1 MPRRRRGWQVE
12 RLRAGAAWLAVWTLV
27 VLAATGC
34 SGSGGHDDSPHR
46 ALPTYGTYDINALP
60 SGDLRSGG
68 TLTLPITQMI
78 TQFNF
83 NHVDGALDDVWTVDT
98 MTEPRLFTRDAEGVP
113 RIVRDYLTSATV
125 STAGSRQVVT
135 YRLNPK
141 ARWSDGRALGWRD
154 FAAQWH
160 AVGGGDDRYLVADP
174 SGYDRIADV
183 RRGAGA
189 HEVRVTF
196 KKPYADWRR
205 LFTPLF
211 PAVAYD
217 SPRHFDSDWQG
228 WLPVTAGPFQL
239 ASVDR
244 TAQTLTLVPDAAWW
258 GTRPRLD
265 RIVLRVLDPDAALQA
280 FLNGEV
286 DAVNAAT
293 SEAYAQLAKAPDTAI
308 RIGSAWDEVHITLNG
323 AGGPLADRAV
333 RGALQQAVDRP
344 ALAQVAAAG
353 LPVKVPLLGNHFYM
367 TNQPGYADDSGRYGR
382 FDLKAAERALDRAGW
397 RSQGA
402 GKPRTK
408 DGRSLTLR
416 LVLSE
421 GTNRLGEDLAQL
433 VQQMLARAGVR
444 VDIEKVPAS
453 AYGPQYLDKG
463 NFDLAIFRFTGLT
476 YPSSAH
482 AIYRR
487 PAGGQVFE
495 NYGRVGSAK
504 VDRLLDQAAGTL
516 DERTAQRL
524 YNEADTEIWRLGH
537 DIELYQRP
545 QILAVRKGLAN
556 YGVPGLG
563 DIDFT
568 KVGWEK

>member
-1 MPRRRRGWQVE
+1 ME
-12 RLRAGAAWLAVWTLV
+12 RLRAWSAWLAVWALV
-27 VLAATGC
+27 VLTATGC
-34 SGSGGHDDSPHR
+34 SGSGGHDDSRHR

-68 TLTLPITQMI
+68 TLTVPITQMI

-141 ARWSDGRALGWRD
+141 ARWSDGRALSWRD

-189 HEVRVTF
+189 HDVEVTF

-217 SPRHFDSDWQG
+217 SPVRFDSDWQG
-228 WLPVTAGPFQL
+228 RLPVTAGPFKL

-244 TAQTLTLVPDAAWW
+244 TAQTLTLVRDAAWW

-265 RIVLRVLDPDAALQA
+265 RVVFRVLDPDAALQA

-286 DAVNAAT
+286 DVVNAAT
-293 SEAYAQLAKAPDTAI
+293 SDAYAQLAKAQDTAI

-333 RGALQQAVDRP
+333 RNALQQAVDRP
-344 ALAQVAAAG
+344 ALAEVAAAG

-367 TNQPGYADDSGRYGR
+367 TNQPGYADDSGPYGR
-382 FDLKAAERALDRAGW
+382 FDLKAADRALDRAGW

-402 GKPRTK
+402 GKPRVK

-476 YPSSAH
+476 YPSSAY
-482 AIYRR
+482 AVYRR

-495 NYGRVGSAK
+495 NYGRVGSAQ
-504 VDRLLDQAAGTL
+504 VDELLDKAAGTL
-516 DERTAQRL
+516 DTRTAQRL

-568 KVGWEK
+568 KAGWEK